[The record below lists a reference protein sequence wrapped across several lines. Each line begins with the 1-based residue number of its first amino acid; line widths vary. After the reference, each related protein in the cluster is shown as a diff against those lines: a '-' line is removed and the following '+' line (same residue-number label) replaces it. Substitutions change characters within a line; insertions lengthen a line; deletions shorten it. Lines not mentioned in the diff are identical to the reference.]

1 MRAGSFCA
9 LKARGAMRVQ
19 HYRVAGESV
28 AVRNVETPEDVRAFV
43 DWCRS
48 NRSRPVAFDTETT
61 GLDIYAP
68 GFRVRLVQFG
78 TEREAWVLP
87 VDTAAGMGYAPH
99 EAVREALETLPY
111 LLAHNAKFDALAV
124 SAHLGVDLV
133 RLWRRITDT
142 RILAHLL
149 DPRGPQDPDGIGHG
163 LKPLSARH
171 VDPDAPDTQAG
182 LYAEFRKIGHTKE
195 TGWAAIDLRNP
206 LYTLYAGLDVIL
218 TSRLFAALGP
228 LVEFAGYG
236 RLSEFEH
243 AVALV
248 CARMEA
254 RGFLLDVEYTET
266 LAARLLAE
274 ADEWSAVA
282 RRFGVSSVNAP
293 AQIAAA
299 LEGMGENLTETTDSG
314 ALKVDKEVLM
324 PIADLDRKWQRI
336 GAREANPLAE
346 AVLRAKRASK
356 WATSYADAMLSRRDG
371 NNRIHPDIASLQ
383 ARTARMS
390 ISRPPLQ
397 QLPSGDWVIRRAMQA
412 EPGCVVGAVDY
423 QAVELRVL
431 AALSGDVQMTAA
443 IHAGKD
449 LHGFTAELIYGP
461 GFTEYHR
468 KVCKGI
474 GFGKVYGGGPDT
486 LSRQTGAPLD
496 QVKAAIRAYDRA
508 YAGVRRYSKRLQDR
522 AEWGAKEVVTPSGRR
537 LPLDRRKLYAATNYM
552 VQSTARDVL
561 AEALL
566 RLDERGLTD
575 YLRLPVH
582 DEVVFA
588 APAADAKDIGR
599 EIQAAMSVKDFF
611 GVPLTTDLEIGG
623 RTWGSLYG
631 AAA

>member
-1 MRAGSFCA
+1 
-9 LKARGAMRVQ
+9 MRVQ
-19 HYRVAGESV
+19 HYRIAGAPV
-28 AVRNVETPEDVRAFV
+28 TIRNVETSEDIRAFLE
-43 DWCRS
+43 WCR
-48 NRSRPVAFDTETT
+48 RSHKRPIAFDTETT
-61 GLDIYAP
+61 GLDIFAP

-87 VDTAAGMGYAPH
+87 VDPVFGMARASRV
-99 EAVREALETLPY
+99 AVREALESLPF

-124 SAHLGVDLV
+124 ATHLGVDLV
-133 RLWRRITDT
+133 DLWRRITDT

-149 DPRGPQDPDGIGHG
+149 DPRGPQDPGGIGQG

-171 VDPDAPDTQAG
+171 VDADAPDTQTG
-182 LYAEFRKIGHTKE
+182 LYAEFRKLGHTKE
-195 TGWAAIDLRNP
+195 TGWAAIPLDNP

-218 TSRLFAALGP
+218 TSRLFAVLGP
-228 LVEFAGYG
+228 LVEVAGYG

-254 RGFLLDVEYTET
+254 RGFLLDVEYTEG
-266 LAARLLAE
+266 LAARLLDE
-274 ADEWSAVA
+274 ADEWTTAA
-282 RRFGVSSVNAP
+282 RRYGVTSVNAP
-293 AQIAAA
+293 AQISAA
-299 LEGMGENLTETTDSG
+299 LEGMGEILTETTDSG
-314 ALKVDKEVLM
+314 ALKVDKEVLL
-324 PIADLDRKWQRI
+324 PLADLDRKWQRI

-346 AVLRAKRASK
+346 AVLRAKRAAK
-356 WATSYADAMLSRRDG
+356 WKTSYADAMLALRDADG
-371 NNRIHPDIASLQ
+371 RIHPDIASLQ

-412 EPGCVVGAVDY
+412 EPGCVVGTVDY

-431 AALSGDVQMTAA
+431 AALSGDAQMTAA
-443 IHAGKD
+443 IHAGRD

-508 YAGVRRYSKRLQDR
+508 YAGVRRYSKRLQNR
-522 AEWGAKEVVTPSGRR
+522 AEWGAKEVITPSGRR
-537 LPLDRRKLYAATNYM
+537 LPLDRKRLYAATNYM
-552 VQSTARDVL
+552 VQSTARDIL

-582 DEVVFA
+582 DEVVFV
-588 APAADAKDIGR
+588 APAADAQDIGR
-599 EIQAAMSVKDFF
+599 EIQTAMAVEDFY

>member
-1 MRAGSFCA
+1 MYE
-9 LKARGAMRVQ
+9 Q
-19 HYRVAGESV
+19 HYRVAGEPV
-28 AVRNVETPEDVRAFV
+28 IVRNVETSEDARAFIE
-43 DWCRS
+43 WCRS
-48 NRSRPVAFDTETT
+48 NHNRPVAFDTETT
-61 GLDIYAP
+61 GLDVYAP

-87 VDTAAGMGYAPH
+87 VDPAAGVGCAPQ
-99 EAVREALETLPY
+99 AAAREALVSLPFM
-111 LLAHNAKFDALAV
+111 LAHNAKFDALAV

-133 RLWRRITDT
+133 GLWRRITDT

-149 DPRGPQDPDGIGHG
+149 DPRGPQDPGGIGQG

-182 LYAEFRKIGHTKE
+182 LYGEFRKLGHTKE
-195 TGWAAIDLRNP
+195 TGWAAIPLGNE

-218 TSRLFAALGP
+218 TCRLFGVLGP
-228 LVEFAGYG
+228 RVEFGGYG
-236 RLSEFEH
+236 QLAEFEH

-254 RGFLLDVEYTET
+254 RGFLLDVEYTES
-266 LAARLLAE
+266 LAARLLDE
-274 ADEWSAVA
+274 ADEWTAAA
-282 RRFGVSSVNAP
+282 RRFGVTSVNAP

-299 LEGMGENLTETTDSG
+299 LEGMGETLTETTDPG
-314 ALKVDKEVLM
+314 ALKVDKEVLL
-324 PIADLDRKWQRI
+324 PLADLDRKWQRI
-336 GAREANPLAE
+336 GAREPNPLAD

-356 WATSYADAMLSRRDG
+356 WKTSYADAMLALRDVDG
-371 NNRIHPDIASLQ
+371 RIHPDITSLA

-412 EPGCVVGAVDY
+412 EPGCVVGTVDY

-449 LHGFTAELIYGP
+449 LHAFTAELIYGP
-461 GFTEYHR
+461 DFTEYHR

-486 LSRQTGAPLD
+486 LARQTGAPLD
-496 QVKAAIRAYDRA
+496 QVQAAIRAYDRA
-508 YAGVRRYSKRLQDR
+508 YAGVRRYSTRLQNR
-522 AEWGAKEVVTPSGRR
+522 AEWGAREVITPAGRR
-537 LPLDRRKLYAATNYM
+537 LPLDRRRLYAATNYV
-552 VQSTARDVL
+552 VQSSARDVL

-566 RLDERGLTD
+566 RLDERGLTEF
-575 YLRLPVH
+575 LRLPVH
-582 DEVVFA
+582 DEVVFV
-588 APAADAKDIGR
+588 APAADAPDVGR
-599 EIQAAMSVKDFF
+599 EIQAAMTVDDFY
-611 GVPLTTDLEIGG
+611 GVPLSTDLDIGG

>member
-1 MRAGSFCA
+1 MREQLYRIAGDPVTI
-9 LKARGAMRVQ
+9 RIP
-19 HYRVAGESV
+19 
-28 AVRNVETPEDVRAFV
+28 ETSEDLRAFL
-43 DWCRS
+43 DWCRT
-48 NRSRPVAFDTETT
+48 NHKRPVAFDTETT
-61 GLDIYAP
+61 GLDIFTP

-78 TEREAWVLP
+78 TGRDAWVIPL
-87 VDTAAGMGYAPH
+87 DAAAGLGRAAH
-99 EAVREALETLPY
+99 SAVREALESLPY

-124 SAHLGVDLV
+124 SVYLGVDLV
-133 RLWRRITDT
+133 DLWGRITDT

-149 DPRGPQDPDGIGHG
+149 DPRGPQDPGGIGHG

-171 VDPDAPDTQAG
+171 VDPDAPDTQTG
-182 LYAEFRKIGHTKE
+182 LYGEFRKIGHTKH
-195 TGWAAIDLRNP
+195 TGWAAIAWDNE

-218 TSRLFAALGP
+218 TARLFAILGP
-228 LVEFAGYG
+228 LAHDGGYE

-274 ADEWSAVA
+274 ADEWTAAA
-282 RRFGVSSVNAP
+282 RRYGITSVNAP
-293 AQIAAA
+293 AQISAA
-299 LEGMGENLTETTDSG
+299 LEGMGEILTETTDSG
-314 ALKVDKEVLM
+314 ALKVDKEVLL
-324 PIADLDRKWQRI
+324 PLADLDRKWQRI
-336 GAREANPLAE
+336 GARDANPLAD
-346 AVLRAKRASK
+346 AVLRAKRAAK
-356 WATSYADAMLSRRDG
+356 WKTSYADSMLALRDSG
-371 NNRIHPDIASLQ
+371 GRIHPDITSLA

-412 EPGCVVGAVDY
+412 EPGCVVGTVDY
-423 QAVELRVL
+423 QAVEMRIL

-443 IHAGKD
+443 IHAGRD

-461 GFTEYHR
+461 EFTEYHR
-468 KVCKGI
+468 KICKGV
-474 GFGKVYGGGPDT
+474 GFGKVYGGGADT

-496 QVKAAIRAYDRA
+496 QVKAAIRAYDRV
-508 YAGVRRYSKRLQDR
+508 YAGVRRYSKRLQNR
-522 AEWGAKEVVTPSGRR
+522 AEWGAKEVITPSGRR
-537 LPLDRRKLYAATNYM
+537 LPLDRRRLYAATNYM

-582 DEVVFA
+582 DEVVFC
-588 APAADAKDIGR
+588 APRADADEIGR
-599 EIQAAMSVKDFF
+599 EIQTAMAVDDFF

>member
-1 MRAGSFCA
+1 
-9 LKARGAMRVQ
+9 MRVQ
-19 HYRVAGESV
+19 RYRIAGEQV
-28 AVRNVETPEDVRAFV
+28 TVRNVETSEDTRAFLE
-43 DWCRS
+43 WCRS
-48 NRSRPVAFDTETT
+48 NENRPIAFDTETT
-61 GLDIYAP
+61 GLDIFAP

-87 VDTAAGMGYAPH
+87 VDPLAGLVCAPQA
-99 EAVREALETLPY
+99 AVREALETLPF

-124 SAHLGVDLV
+124 WAHLGVELTG
-133 RLWRRITDT
+133 LWRRITDT

-149 DPRGPQDPDGIGHG
+149 DPRGPQDPGGIGQG
-163 LKPLSARH
+163 LKPLCARH

-182 LYAEFRKIGHTKE
+182 LYGEFRKIGHTKE
-195 TGWAAIDLRNP
+195 TGWAAIDIHNP

-218 TSRLFAALGP
+218 TARLFRVLGP
-228 LVEFAGYG
+228 LAQAAGYE

-254 RGFLLDVEYTET
+254 KGFLLDVEYTET

-274 ADEWSAVA
+274 SDEWSAVA

-293 AQIAAA
+293 AQISAA
-299 LEGMGENLTETTDSG
+299 LEGMGETLTETTESG
-314 ALKVDKEVLM
+314 ALKVDKEVLL
-324 PIADLDRKWQRI
+324 PLADLDRKWQRI
-336 GAREANPLAE
+336 GAREPNYLAD

-356 WATSYADAMLSRRDG
+356 WKTSYADAMLSRRDAHD
-371 NNRIHPDIASLQ
+371 RIHPDIASLQ

-412 EPGCVVGAVDY
+412 EPGCVVGTVDY

-443 IHAGKD
+443 IHAGRD

-486 LSRQTGAPLD
+486 LARQTGAPLD

-508 YAGVRRYSKRLQDR
+508 YAGVRRYSKRLQNR
-522 AEWGAKEVVTPSGRR
+522 AEWGAKEVITPSGRR
-537 LPLDRRKLYAATNYM
+537 LPLDRRRLYGATNYM
-552 VQSTARDVL
+552 VQSTSRDVL

-575 YLRLPVH
+575 FLRLPVH
-582 DEVVFA
+582 DEVVFV
-588 APAADAKDIGR
+588 APAEDAKEIGH
-599 EIQAAMSVKDFF
+599 EIQTAMAVPDFF
-611 GVPLTTDLEIGG
+611 GVPLTTDLDIGG